1 MSKNF
6 KKYFSIVLAILMLV
20 SIVPTQLFA
29 VSVED
34 PWVIATETNRKNNVF
49 LDALEYL
56 GYDTSYFINN
66 KKVGSSV
73 PTSAL
78 SGITYNTGGATGSE
92 TTSAGKP
99 NVSTFKSK
107 GLCCA
112 SFVSYVYFNYLPNVY
127 GLDVSFLTDVA
138 VPSSY
143 RSTTD
148 WTTACEK
155 WVSNKVATKTAINT
169 NT

>member
-1 MSKNF
+1 MKNTF
-6 KKYFSIVLAILMLV
+6 KKVLSTVLAVLMLV

-29 VSVED
+29 ASVED
-34 PWVIATETNRKNNVF
+34 PWKTGTRTDNVF

-56 GYDTSYFINN
+56 GYDTSYFINS

-78 SGITYNTGGATGSE
+78 SGITYNTGGANGTE

-148 WTTACEK
+148 WVTACEK
-155 WVSNKVATKTAINT
+155 WVSNKVATKIAINT